1 MPNSVSLTEADR
13 AILRVM
19 QQDCG
24 VTIAAL
30 AERVGTSVSA
40 TQRRLQRLRDQGII
54 LRDVSVVDPKLVG
67 ASVTL
72 LVELELERDRPELL
86 APLHQW
92 IARTPQVQQAWCL
105 TGRGDYTLVVVT
117 DSVESFDALADQML
131 AENPNVRKFT
141 TSVVLKL
148 LKRTLAVPL

>member
-1 MPNSVSLTEADR
+1 MPLTEADR
-13 AILRVM
+13 AILRLV
-19 QQDCG
+19 QQDSA
-24 VTIAAL
+24 VTITDL
-30 AERVGTSVSA
+30 AERVGISVSA
-40 TQRRLQRLRDQGII
+40 TQRRLQRLRDDRVI
-54 LRDVSVVDPKLVG
+54 LRDVSVVDPKRVG

-92 IARTPQVQQAWCL
+92 IAHTPEVQQAWCL
-105 TGRGDYTLVVVT
+105 TGRGDYTLVIVT
-117 DSVESFDALADQML
+117 SSVEAFDKLADQMMS
-131 AENPNVRKFT
+131 ENPNVRKFT